1 MLRRPCEAIFR
12 LQLKRR
18 FDMQLAMSLK
28 TRDTVYI
35 RISDKKCDTQLQNN
49 GS

>member
-1 MLRRPCEAIFR
+1 MFRLIYKAIFR

-28 TRDTVYI
+28 YEIWFTLE
-35 RISDKKCDTQLQNN
+35 CEM
-49 GS
+49 